1 MTRLPR
7 QLILR
12 TSCLAALGAA
22 TIGFAEDVHGAG
34 YYGGPLG
41 AKALGRGGAFV
52 ASADDLS
59 AAWYNPAGLARDRSF
74 LRLQLENRTSYSEV
88 LFTRDPTRDGRS
100 PTAPLVTFEP
110 SENAQRWSL
119 LGPFFGVQSNF
130 GLRDWSF
137 ALVSFTPSGASRAEF
152 PVDGGQKYLLVAR
165 DVVVLHTSLSAAW
178 RPLPNLALGLS
189 VQAISVPSIHYQLV
203 IENTPGSGVD
213 LYNPVSSSLD
223 MLTTIR
229 AADPFTLNLTAGLWA
244 KPERHIEIGVAAQVL
259 PANIQA
265 AGTLHIQ
272 PVAPSTVELLA
283 NQDPPISPETAVQ
296 LSRDGEPANDVR
308 LTLPLPLT
316 FRAGARFID
325 HRADGRERFDV
336 ELNATYETWSRVDTL
351 TMQGN
356 GLQARLAGLSN
367 NPIPLGVLR
376 VPKRWQDSLTL
387 ALGGDLHADT
397 LPISLRMG
405 VYAET
410 PVAPKPYANID
421 FPVGAH
427 VGVTAGLGFRFGAW
441 VANIAYE
448 HRRMLPFHISES
460 EGAVRQIK
468 PNLGEDPPPAATPPI
483 TNAGNYA
490 FTSHTVVAGLTWR
503 L

>member
-1 MTRLPR
+1 
-7 QLILR
+7 
-12 TSCLAALGAA
+12 
-22 TIGFAEDVHGAG
+22 
-34 YYGGPLG
+34 
-41 AKALGRGGAFV
+41 
-52 ASADDLS
+52 
-59 AAWYNPAGLARDRSF
+59 
-74 LRLQLENRTSYSEV
+74 
-88 LFTRDPTRDGRS
+88 
-100 PTAPLVTFEP
+100 
-110 SENAQRWSL
+110 
-119 LGPFFGVQSNF
+119 
-130 GLRDWSF
+130 
-137 ALVSFTPSGASRAEF
+137 
-152 PVDGGQKYLLVAR
+152 
-165 DVVVLHTSLSAAW
+165 VVLNTSLSAAW
-178 RPLPNLALGLS
+178 RPLPNLALGVS
-189 VQAISVPSIHYQLV
+189 VQAISVPSIHYELV

-244 KPERHIEIGVAAQVL
+244 RPERHIEIGLAAQVL

-272 PVAPSTVELLA
+272 PIAPSTVELLA

-325 HRADGRERFDV
+325 RRTDGRERFDV
-336 ELNATYETWSRVDTL
+336 EFDATYETWSRVDTL
-351 TMQGN
+351 TMQSN
-356 GLQARLAGLSN
+356 GLQARLAGLSS

-387 ALGGDLHADT
+387 ALGGDFHAET

-405 VYAET
+405 AYAET

-427 VGVTAGLGFRFGAW
+427 VGATAGLGFRFGAW

-483 TNAGNYA
+483 TNAGHYA
-490 FTSHTVVAGLTWR
+490 FTSHNVVAGLTWS